1 MTEKFSYMKD
11 SAFSVTAAK
20 KLVNCIGRVDV
31 TPAQVKEIGDSCYK
45 LSAWMYKEVVVVTL
59 SD

>member
-1 MTEKFSYMKD
+1 MTKKFSYVKD
-11 SAFSVTAAK
+11 FCIFCTATK
-20 KLVNCIGRVDV
+20 RLVNCIGRVDV

-59 SD
+59 SN